1 MTRQSS
7 PAKKKLTI
15 TIRGIESDD
24 WEDSAEILYSGNVVY
39 YTLQLPFLS
48 RDMVRERV
56 ENIPAHLSMLVAVV
70 DEHVVGQLGLE
81 RKSGRQAHVGR
92 LGMMVHADY
101 QGCGVGS
108 ALLGAA
114 VDLGENWLD
123 LSRIELEV
131 YTDNA
136 AGIALYQKFG
146 FEIEGTLQD
155 YAFRDGQYVDS
166 YLMARIRD
174 ENDA

>member
-24 WEDSAEILYSGNVVY
+24 WEDSAAILYSGNVVY

-48 RDMVRERV
+48 RDRVRERV
-56 ENIPAHLSMLVAVV
+56 ENIPSHLSMLVAVV

-81 RKSGRQAHVGR
+81 RESGRRAHVGK

-101 QGCGVGS
+101 QGRGVGS
-108 ALLGAA
+108 ALMQAA
-114 VDLGENWLD
+114 VDLAENWLN

-146 FEIEGTLQD
+146 FEIEGTLRD

-166 YLMARIRD
+166 CLMARIRD